1 MPVRLMPRP
10 APLEMLTMRPPPAA
24 FMPGAAAWAKLKAP
38 VTLTWAVAR
47 RPPFAGFAS
56 AAVTLR
62 PSVLTSQAKVT
73 APRAQKA
80 CAMARPK
87 PCPAPVT
94 TTDLP
99 AKPISIAVLLTRGFG
114 EEVEVSPAHRPPAV
128 FDIVDQRDQPA
139 GDRRRLT
146 VLGGDLG
153 DDGDLR
159 VDLGLALAHGKIAP
173 DAAMRFRRAAI
184 MRHHRRHRALG
195 ARGVGIRH
203 EGAGIGAVEA
213 FRLDALGERHRHD
226 LAAER
231 AVEREMLRRGQ
242 RVGDRFVGQRR
253 REEQRAITELA
264 PEIAPDI
271 AGDDRVGLEVADE
284 AVERGEARRA
294 LAVDL
299 AEHDGAVPAIEDAA
313 GPQIVGAEIDE

>member
-38 VTLTWAVAR
+38 VTLTSKISCHWRSVTFSSGWPTWPQTPPALLTSTSTRPMPATKAPTASRSVTSTWAVAR

-56 AAVTLR
+56 AAVTSS
-62 PSVLTSQAKVT
+62 PASLTSQAKVT

-139 GDRRRLT
+139 GNRRRLP

-203 EGAGIGAVEA
+203 EGAGIG
-213 FRLDALGERHRHD
+213 
-226 LAAER
+226 R
-231 AVEREMLRRGQ
+231 ASCRERE
-242 RVGDRFVGQRR
+242 
-253 REEQRAITELA
+253 
-264 PEIAPDI
+264 
-271 AGDDRVGLEVADE
+271 
-284 AVERGEARRA
+284 
-294 LAVDL
+294 
-299 AEHDGAVPAIEDAA
+299 
-313 GPQIVGAEIDE
+313 